1 MFKIYGLRR
10 DRATEKLEG
19 VNFMVSKPDP
29 SHKDICD
36 IVKRLGIYHGWVSML
51 DVTTTATAVPSNSE
65 IVCAIIDDNS
75 NVVSI

>member
-19 VNFMVSKPDP
+19 VNFMVTKPNP

-51 DVTTTATAVPSNSE
+51 DVTTSATAISSNPE
-65 IVCAIIDDNS
+65 TVVAIIDDNG
-75 NVVSI
+75 NVMTI